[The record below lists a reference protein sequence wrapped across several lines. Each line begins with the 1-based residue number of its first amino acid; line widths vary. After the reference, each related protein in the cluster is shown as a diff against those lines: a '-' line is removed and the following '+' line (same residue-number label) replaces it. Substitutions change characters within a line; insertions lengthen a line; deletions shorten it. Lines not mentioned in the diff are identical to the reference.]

1 VDKKRSGAISDLMAR
16 RSNLVELFLVAILL
30 ALSLEF
36 IAGSLMEI
44 LPLSPQWILA
54 TGLVLGLIAL
64 GYSLARLFGVRRRS
78 QTYKG
83 FFTYHKQINSLI
95 RIPRYRY
102 SEKLFDYLRGAF
114 SENEALKAMWDKEP
128 LADVFKLEVDGK
140 IARRSFR
147 SVEFIIEA
155 TEYFFINELSLHLSS
170 YFNTEVNRG
179 KRLTVLSRNDIPD
192 VLLSN
197 RFLEMFSRPMEER
210 PQFIERFSTRK
221 HEPPGE
227 VVYAMGKG
235 GAIYDRFD
243 LTLPANSRV
252 KRLAKN
258 SLEVETSRFR
268 LISTV
273 NFNAINTFI
282 PFEFHKYILDVD
294 TPLDISDFRVEI
306 TIDVRFKFGA
316 LLSLAGWD
324 YYRWVDSFLERFRD
338 SFSEEAFF
346 ESIGW
351 EQALTVLDFICSREA
366 DENAV

>member
-1 VDKKRSGAISDLMAR
+1 MGKKRSGAISDLMAR
-16 RSNLVELFLVAILL
+16 RSNLIELVVVAVLL

-36 IAGSLMEI
+36 VGGSLVEI
-44 LPLSPQWILA
+44 LPLSPQCILA
-54 TGLVLGLIAL
+54 TGLILGLIAL
-64 GYSLARLFGVRRRS
+64 GYSLVRLFGVRRRS
-78 QTYKG
+78 QTYEG
-83 FFTYHKQINSLI
+83 FFTYHKQMNSLI
-95 RIPRYRY
+95 RVPRYRY

-128 LADVFKLEVDGK
+128 LADIFKAEVDRK

-155 TEYFFINELSLHLSS
+155 TEYFFVNELSLHLSS
-170 YFNTEVNRG
+170 YFNTEANRS
-179 KRLTVLSRNDIPD
+179 KRLTTLFRNDIPD
-192 VLLSN
+192 LLLSN
-197 RFLEMFSRPMEER
+197 RFLETFSRPMEQR

-221 HEPPGE
+221 HEPPRE

-235 GAIYDRFD
+235 GAIYNRFD
-243 LTLPANSRV
+243 LTLPVNSRV
-252 KRLAKN
+252 KRLSKN

-268 LISTV
+268 LVSTV

-282 PFEFHKYILDVD
+282 PFKFHKYILGVD
-294 TPLDISDFRVEI
+294 IPLDTRDFKVEI

-338 SFSEEAFF
+338 SFSKEAFF

-351 EQALTVLDFICSREA
+351 EQALTVLDCICSREA